1 MSRTTSR
8 FMLITVIS
16 FCAIMVVARAMA
28 ADYPQP
34 VQRAIDRMARVL
46 EVPPTEIQ
54 VVSHEVVDWPDTSLG
69 APRPGYM
76 YAQVITPG
84 FKVVLRHGD
93 KCYEY
98 HTDMNRRVVLASSRA
113 EAPAAG
119 QQPVPA
125 AARACIADLAKRLN
139 IKPAEISVVK
149 IEPARFLDGSLGL
162 PRPGMVYTKAI
173 TSGYRLTLKAGLAE
187 YLYAANDTTCAYGGP
202 VDAREMSALYI
213 EPIPN
218 EPNLNGNLMQ
228 IALAGDNP
236 RVLLEGVSDFRS
248 QPNGSIT
255 AIRRTSR
262 SGHDLLYLAPG
273 KVNEPIKLASSF
285 AFTDAAVT
293 EDGKS
298 WAATVRPMVGG
309 GWELLQ
315 GKIGGEQ
322 QAPVVLPNAGIPQ
335 RVYLHMGHPAV
346 RMRQNDQVKEYE
358 LVDGAFREGRIW
370 PPANEEMMLN
380 KSETL
385 VVDTETVNGKPV
397 TRVIFQWFTGDQK
410 VRARIENFEATELT
424 MPPSKRFL
432 VLWGKR
438 GDQRPALTVDAA
450 TGEVLETLADSET
463 PVRLHL
469 APAPAPLFMK
479 L

>member
-8 FMLITVIS
+8 FMIIIVAAFCVTV
-16 FCAIMVVARAMA
+16 AAAPVMA
-28 ADYPQP
+28 EDHPQP

-46 EVPPTEIQ
+46 EVPRAEIE
-54 VVSHEVVDWPDTSLG
+54 VVSVEGVDWPDTSLG

-84 FKVVLRHGD
+84 LKVILRHGD
-93 KCYEY
+93 KRYEY
-98 HTDMNRRVVLASSRA
+98 HTDMDRRVVLASSNA
-113 EAPAAG
+113 EAPAEG

-125 AARACIADLAKRLN
+125 AAKPCIADLAKRLN

-149 IEPARFLDGSLGL
+149 IEPARFMDGSLGL

-173 TSGYRLTLKAGLAE
+173 TSGYHITLKTSLTE
-187 YLYAANDTTCAYGGP
+187 YLYAANDTTCAYAGP
-202 VDAREMSALYI
+202 VDSRELSALYI

-248 QPNGSIT
+248 QPNGSVT

-273 KVNEPIKLASSF
+273 KVNDPVKLASSF
-285 AFTDAAVT
+285 AFTDAVVT

-309 GWELLQ
+309 GWQLLQ

-322 QAPVVLPNAGIPQ
+322 QAPVALPDAGIPQ

-346 RMRQNDQVKEYE
+346 RMRQNDQFKEYE
-358 LVDGAFREGRIW
+358 LVNGAFVEGRIW
-370 PPANEEMMLN
+370 PPPSEEMMLN
-380 KSETL
+380 KSETM
-385 VVDTETVNGKPV
+385 VVTSETVDGKPV
-397 TRVIFQWFTGDQK
+397 TSVIFQWFTGDQK
-410 VRARIENFEATELT
+410 VRARIENFEIMELT

-432 VLWGKR
+432 VMWGKR
-438 GDQRPALTVDAA
+438 GDKRPALTVDIG
-450 TGEVLETLADSET
+450 TGEVLETLADSQT
-463 PVRLHL
+463 PVRVHA

-479 L
+479 N